1 MGNKLSTVSDAFIK
15 ANKTLRKLKNNDFC
29 IKFVPLSD
37 LSKCKLVVYCDA
49 SYANLKGDASQSGYV
64 IFLVDGSGN
73 ANVLKWQSK
82 KISRVVK
89 STLAA
94 ETLALLDAAETGY
107 YLKRLIES
115 FLGVSNGTIEVRCFT
130 DNKSIVDHVFKSTN
144 KVADFRLR
152 VDIACLRD
160 MIRRQEISH
169 IHWID
174 TASQLA
180 DCLTKAD
187 CSSKNLST
195 VLTSNLMS
203 SNIMAKCRL
212 PKYEADGLVSK

>member
-1 MGNKLSTVSDAFIK
+1 M
-15 ANKTLRKLKNNDFC
+15 
-29 IKFVPLSD
+29 
-37 LSKCKLVVYCDA
+37 
-49 SYANLKGDASQSGYV
+49 
-64 IFLVDGSGN
+64 
-73 ANVLKWQSK
+73 
-82 KISRVVK
+82 
-89 STLAA
+89 
-94 ETLALLDAAETGY
+94 
-107 YLKRLIES
+107 
-115 FLGVSNGTIEVRCFT
+115 GVSNGTIEVRCFT